1 MKIGSEYKGTYRA
14 ANQRFGFVE
23 VNEDSNEFEI
33 YIETKSSEFYILDN
47 DIVLVKITKLPAHG
61 KNGEGKVV
69 KIIERS
75 INEIVGI
82 VQKTKDTCFVVPDN
96 KKIFFDIHID
106 KKFTRKAVD
115 SHRVLVK
122 IINFPKNKKLSP
134 EGIIV
139 EDFGHKNDP
148 DAQIKSI
155 LSNFGIPY
163 IFTKEEIDLAE
174 KLNEENPSNTNLG
187 NRKDL
192 RKLLTFTVDSES
204 AKDLDDAISL
214 EKLENGNNKLYVH
227 IADVAQ
233 YIKEGSVL
241 DSEAL
246 KRGNSV
252 YLLDRVVPM
261 LPFSL
266 SNGAC
271 SLNQLEDRFTLT
283 CEIEYDSQGRVIA
296 HNIYESII
304 NVNKRMSYNGVQAV
318 FDNNLEEYED
328 YKEYKDILLD
338 MRSLA
343 RVLKNNRINIGSID
357 FNLKETMVV
366 VDENLKPIDIKE
378 VKRLESNDLIEE
390 FMLAANR
397 TVAED
402 FYNRQIP
409 FLYRT
414 HESPDDDKMKD
425 ILLFMQNLCYNT
437 NSNYR
442 NLKSKNVQNLLN
454 IIKGTEHEQMISRLI
469 LRSMKQARYTT
480 SPLGHFGLAFKFYTH
495 FTSPIRRYNDLM
507 VHRIIKEVLH
517 GTYDNNRLVHY
528 ENILDQIAENISQT
542 ERKAISAERDLVALK
557 ECEYLRPYIG
567 EVFDGY
573 IVSIVN
579 YGFYVALENSIEG
592 LVSFKNCD
600 SFMYFN
606 EKNFTA
612 VNNDSGYEYKIGE
625 RVKVR
630 LIAINDTFREIDF
643 VLDEE
648 L

>member
-47 DIVLVKITKLPAHG
+47 DIVLVKITKLPSHG

-69 KIIERS
+69 KILERS
-75 INEIVGI
+75 LEKIVGI
-82 VQKTKDTCFVVPDN
+82 VQKTKDTCFVVPDS
-96 KKIFFDIHID
+96 KKIFFDVHID
-106 KKFTRKAVD
+106 KKFSRNAVD
-115 SHRVLVK
+115 SHKVLVK
-122 IINFPKNKKLSP
+122 IINFPKNRHLSP

-148 DAQIKSI
+148 NAQIKSI

-163 IFTKEEIDLAE
+163 TFTKEEIDLAE
-174 KLNEENPSNTNLG
+174 KLNEEKPNGTNLG
-187 NRKDL
+187 GRKDL
-192 RKLLTFTVDSES
+192 RKLTTFTVDSES

-214 EKLENGNNKLYVH
+214 EKLENGNKKLYVH
-227 IADVAQ
+227 IADVAH
-233 YIKEGSVL
+233 YIKEGSIL
-241 DSEAL
+241 DDEAL

-283 CEIEYDSQGRVIA
+283 CEIEYDSQGRTVN
-296 HNIYESII
+296 HNIYESVI
-304 NVNKRMSYNGVQAV
+304 NVDKRMSYNGVQAV
-318 FDNNLEEYED
+318 FDDNFDEYED
-328 YKEYKDILLD
+328 YKIYKDILID
-338 MRSLA
+338 MRTLS
-343 RVLKNNRINIGSID
+343 RVLKENRINIGSID
-357 FNLKETMVV
+357 FNLRETKVI
-366 VDENLKPIDIKE
+366 VDENLNPIDIQE

-454 IIKGTEHEQMISRLI
+454 IIKGTDHEQMISRLI

-480 SPLGHFGLAFKFYTH
+480 APLGHFGLAFKFYTH
-495 FTSPIRRYNDLM
+495 FTSPIRRYNDLI

-517 GTYDNNRLVHY
+517 GVYDNNRFVHY
-528 ENILDQIAENISQT
+528 ENILDQIAVDISQS

-573 IVSIVN
+573 IVSIAN

-592 LVSFKNCD
+592 LVSFKNCNN
-600 SFMYFN
+600 FMYFD

-612 VNNDSGYEYKIGE
+612 VNNESGYEYKIGE

-630 LIAINDTFREIDF
+630 LIAINETFREIDF